1 MKAKLLIISMVS
13 FLCVYYCYSQEKENV
28 STLDSGIE
36 QLSAEMVLLQNKYKE
51 QAQEIKQ
58 LNAVVQMQQTRIDSL
73 ESCLEENKLEIN
85 AVHQASIDSLNAT
98 KRCVSDTAQR
108 LTSYTNVRV
117 MYAALLGLLSLVLL
131 ICIYN
136 IYRKKTQRNSELI
149 NSFASNLTRL
159 EQERIEL
166 DNGIASSDS
175 KMLELIERQ
184 IASAKE
190 TRNEAKEPDHSLAIA
205 VANELTRIQQNLN
218 HMDSSVKGVSQLRN
232 RAKAILTTLNS
243 KRYEVPD
250 MLGRAYHDGD
260 NIIAT
265 MELNEELP
273 VGTNRIKR
281 VIKPQVSYE
290 GKLIQAAEVVVEY
303 NE

>member
-1 MKAKLLIISMVS
+1 MKVKLLVIALVS

-28 STLDSGIE
+28 STLDNE
-36 QLSAEMVLLQNKYKE
+36 VDRLSTEMVSLQNKYKV

-58 LNAVVQMQQTRIDSL
+58 LNAVAQMQQTLIDSL
-73 ESCLEENKLEIN
+73 ESSLEENKLEIS
-85 AVHQASIDSLNAT
+85 AVHQASVDSLNAT
-98 KRCVSDTAQR
+98 KQCVSDTAQK

-131 ICIYN
+131 ICIYY
-136 IYRKKTQRNSELI
+136 IYSKKTKRNSELI
-149 NSFASNLTRL
+149 NSFAGNLTRL
-159 EQERIEL
+159 EQERMEL
-166 DNGIASSDS
+166 DKGIASSDS
-175 KMLELIERQ
+175 KLFELIERQ
-184 IASAKE
+184 IASAEE
-190 TRNEAKEPDHSLAIA
+190 TRHEAKEPDHSLAIA

-243 KRYEVPD
+243 KQYEVPD
-250 MLGRAYHDGD
+250 MLGRTYHDGD
-260 NIIAT
+260 NMIAT
-265 MELNEELP
+265 MELNEEMP

-281 VIKPQVSYE
+281 VIKPQVSYA
-290 GKLIQAAEVVVEY
+290 GKMIQAAEVVVEF